1 MRKLDDGSTKLSA
14 TFIYTMIQVFVK
26 VCCGLVINKVVAVL
40 LGPSGLALIGQFQ
53 NFYSLCVGIASGS
66 IDSGVVKYTA
76 QYKDNQ
82 DIRRVYWL
90 NSIYIYLAMS
100 SVVII
105 IIMLFSDGFSS
116 YFFEGTVPPTTILM
130 LGFTVIF
137 SVLNLFLIAVI
148 NGLGNHKLYS
158 IINILISVYVM
169 LSVASGAFFYGV
181 VGVVFFLV
189 IAQSSVFFVTL
200 SIVYRYYRRDFF
212 AFNLSAFRVPVV
224 KKLLSYG
231 LVSFVSGASSAVM
244 LIAVRN
250 FIVDDASLE
259 YAGYWEA
266 LWKISIYFVMFGS
279 LPASIYFLPKYAALN
294 SIAMIRESFLQS
306 VRFILPV
313 LMAAGTFIYLFS
325 SLIVKLLF
333 SPDFL
338 LIAPVIGFML
348 IGDFIKVAG
357 YLVVNIMYAKGFM
370 RQLIAVDIVSNL
382 LMLALVSVLFPL
394 FKLHGLTYSY
404 IIANTLIFLY
414 LMFFYCKLNDRL
426 AVNVTN
432 DA

>member
-1 MRKLDDGSTKLSA
+1 
-14 TFIYTMIQVFVK
+14 
-26 VCCGLVINKVVAVL
+26 
-40 LGPSGLALIGQFQ
+40 
-53 NFYSLCVGIASGS
+53 
-66 IDSGVVKYTA
+66 
-76 QYKDNQ
+76 
-82 DIRRVYWL
+82 
-90 NSIYIYLAMS
+90 
-100 SVVII
+100 
-105 IIMLFSDGFSS
+105 
-116 YFFEGTVPPTTILM
+116 
-130 LGFTVIF
+130 
-137 SVLNLFLIAVI
+137 
-148 NGLGNHKLYS
+148 
-158 IINILISVYVM
+158 
-169 LSVASGAFFYGV
+169 
-181 VGVVFFLV
+181 
-189 IAQSSVFFVTL
+189 
-200 SIVYRYYRRDFF
+200 
-212 AFNLSAFRVPVV
+212 
-224 KKLLSYG
+224 
-231 LVSFVSGASSAVM
+231 
-244 LIAVRN
+244 
-250 FIVDDASLE
+250 
-259 YAGYWEA
+259 
-266 LWKISIYFVMFGS
+266 MFGS